1 MANLVPEYLTFD
13 YNCRFRGVPGVHHDP
28 EDYPVSWTITVSGT
42 VWDEDDDGGDGA
54 EVTVGKAH
62 VYLVPDAGIIDL
74 FLTLDAVN
82 QEVAGVGE
90 MLTLKR
96 PDLIEDMALGGDLL
110 IVSALWIEP
119 EFRGNKLGHAVLK
132 AILGTIGRSAVQ
144 VILQAAPALA
154 DGAREEGIPE
164 HEAAKAALRS
174 YWEEFGFRAADEDYL
189 VLDDMAD
196 VLD

>member
-1 MANLVPEYLTFD
+1 MADLIPEYLTYD
-13 YNCRFRGVPGVHHDP
+13 YSSQFRGVPGAHHDP
-28 EDYPVSWTITVSGT
+28 EDYPVSSTIIIGT

-54 EVTVGKAH
+54 EVTVGNAH
-62 VYLVPDAGIIDL
+62 PYLVADAGIIDL
-74 FLTLDAVN
+74 FVTLDAVN
-82 QEVAGVGE
+82 PEVAGVGE

-110 IVSALWIEP
+110 IVSSLWIEP

-154 DGAREEGIPE
+154 DGAPGEGTPE
-164 HEAAKAALRS
+164 HEAAKSAPRRLLGRVRLPRGA
-174 YWEEFGFRAADEDYL
+174 DYL

>member
-1 MANLVPEYLTFD
+1 MADLIPEYLTYD
-13 YNCRFRGVPGVHHDP
+13 YRCQFRGVPGVHHDS
-28 EDYPVSWTITVSGT
+28 EDYPVSWTVTVRGT
-42 VWDEDDDGGDGA
+42 VWDEDDDGADGA
-54 EVTVGKAH
+54 EVTVAEAH
-62 VYLVPDAGIIDL
+62 LYLVPDAGIIDL

-90 MLTLKR
+90 MLMLKR

-110 IVSALWIEP
+110 IVSSLRIEP

-144 VILQAAPALA
+144 VILQAAPAVA
-154 DGAREEGIPE
+154 DGAPGEGTRE
-164 HEAAKAALRS
+164 HEVAKAALRR
-174 YWEEFGFRAADEDYL
+174 YWEEFGFRAADGDYL

>member
-1 MANLVPEYLTFD
+1 MADLVPEYLTFD
-13 YNCRFRGVPGVHHDP
+13 YSCRFRGVPGVHHDP
-28 EDYPVSWTITVSGT
+28 EDYPVSWTVTVRGT

-54 EVTVGKAH
+54 EVIVGKAH
-62 VYLVPDAGIIDL
+62 LYLVPDAGIIDL

-110 IVSALWIEP
+110 IVSSLWIKP

-144 VILQAAPALA
+144 VILEAAPALT
-154 DGAREEGIPE
+154 DGCPEENTPE
-164 HEAAKAALRS
+164 HEAARAALRR
-174 YWEEFGFRAADEDYL
+174 YWEGFGFQPADGDYL